1 MGYLSLTI
9 VTSLTLLVA
18 YSVFSTGVHAAS
30 VAASGDNSVQATSEL
45 GLKRKA
51 PGTWLKKLPSMRFNP
66 SGSSFSFNP
75 SSGFALN
82 PLNPY
87 RSYLVPQDVE
97 FIDDSAGTMEKRFD
111 DYGHMR

>member
-1 MGYLSLTI
+1 MGHILLTI
-9 VTSLTLLVA
+9 MTSLTLLLA
-18 YSVFSTGVHAAS
+18 YSVLSNAATVS
-30 VAASGDNSVQATSEL
+30 NSGEVSPQTQNDVV
-45 GLKRKA
+45 LKRKA
-51 PGTWLKKLPSMRFNP
+51 PGTWLKKLPFMRYNP

-75 SSGFALN
+75 SGGYSLN

-97 FIDDSAGTMEKRFD
+97 FVDDSAGNMEKRFD